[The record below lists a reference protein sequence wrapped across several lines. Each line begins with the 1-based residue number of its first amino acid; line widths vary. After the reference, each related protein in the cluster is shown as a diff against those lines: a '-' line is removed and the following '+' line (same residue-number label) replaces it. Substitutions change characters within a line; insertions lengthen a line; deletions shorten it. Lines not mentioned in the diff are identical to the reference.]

1 MSCYYR
7 DVMRRVATL
16 LAILLLAGCSQIF
29 PKFKTPQLTV
39 IDAQVVKGDL
49 WTQHVKLRLRV
60 QNPNSRT
67 LPVKGLSYSIDL
79 DGQPFANGVSAT
91 SFVVPAGGEAE
102 FDTTVNVNLASAM
115 IRVMGRGS
123 GEPIEYRLQGKVSL
137 SAGLWRSIR
146 FDQRGQFRLH

>member
-1 MSCYYR
+1 
-7 DVMRRVATL
+7 MRRVATL